1 MKKKIKNS
9 FKRSFKIPNAILFID
24 EIHTI
29 VGAGSVGGSA
39 MDASNILKPMLANGK
54 LRCIGAT
61 TFAEYRNDFQKIKAL
76 GRRFCKSWC
85 KWAINWR
92 FYFDFR
98 GIKIK
103 IWRISWCKIL

>member
-1 MKKKIKNS
+1 MQELNIEEILRKKKLKTL
-9 FKRSFKIPNAILFID
+9 FKEVAKIPNSILFID

-61 TFAEYRNDFQKIKAL
+61 TFSEFRNDFSKIKHL
-76 GRRFCKSWC
+76 VEDLQKVDVNEPS
-85 KWAINWR
+85 IE
-92 FYFDFR
+92 D
-98 GIKIK
+98 
-103 IWRISWCKIL
+103 SILF